1 MSLYHSA
8 TGAQAPHCI
17 HAIGIG
23 KTGAYMVEALI
34 RTGEIEDM
42 LEDPRA
48 RFTGLSIDIGDQDQH
63 ELKEYAG
70 GFDQRL
76 AERGIPTERAQVRTI
91 SLEVPEKKDLMTS
104 LNRWREFL
112 KMEYPRYYWNPNYEP
127 WLPSDTEMP
136 KAGDSIPRAISKAI
150 YGHYYYGESRSLE
163 KERDQ
168 AALDRAGL
176 LLDDRRHRFGHRG
189 RPGPAPV
196 QRQARPPDPGGRR
209 GRDAVLGR

>member
-1 MSLYHSA
+1 MGLSMYHSA
-8 TGAQAPHCI
+8 TGAQSPHCI

-23 KTGAYMVEALI
+23 KTGAYMVEALL

-63 ELKEYAG
+63 ELKEYIG

-76 AERGIPTERAQVRTI
+76 AERNIPTDRAQVRAI
-91 SLEVPEKKDLMTS
+91 SLDVPDKSDLMSS

-127 WLPSDTEMP
+127 WLPADTEMP

-150 YGHYYYGESRSLE
+150 YGHYYYGGEKTLE
-163 KERDQ
+163 KE
-168 AALDRAGL
+168 
-176 LLDDRRHRFGHRG
+176 LDDFVASINATKLPRSCWCSS
-189 RPGPAPV
+189 P
-196 QRQARPPDPGGRR
+196 
-209 GRDAVLGR
+209 